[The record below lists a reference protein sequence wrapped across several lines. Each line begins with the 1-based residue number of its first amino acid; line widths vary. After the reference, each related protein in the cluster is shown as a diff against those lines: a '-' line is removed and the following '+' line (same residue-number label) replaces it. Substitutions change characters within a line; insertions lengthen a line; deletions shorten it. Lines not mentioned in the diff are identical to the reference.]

1 MFFQLLY
8 IHLFRPFLK
17 YSPQHSP
24 LPSNVSPRK
33 LCTTAAQMISKLLRL
48 YKRSH
53 GLRQICNIAV
63 YITQN
68 ACTIH
73 LLNLPDKNAKRDIT
87 HGVKHLEEIAESWL
101 CARRTLSIL
110 SVLSKKWN
118 VELPEEAEQVL
129 KRCEEKF
136 GPFTPDFHT
145 SPRPGPTRL
154 SQLHRQ
160 SLSPPEINPNQVM
173 LQAPILQTSAPQPP
187 NLFSTAAMPTTSV
200 AAPGSLPPPNTAQ
213 DFHNYP
219 ISTLQAAQ
227 TPQTTTNTPGAMG
240 SRHSIDSVT
249 AEATPR
255 SRASP
260 SDMFGGV
267 DQLLRTSNAADNGQ
281 DWWLRDQSQLAL
293 GFDNWA
299 DAAGWFATSAPGMM
313 DRTSPTSMPMG
324 MGSAMSPE
332 LKGVG
337 VNGSAMGG
345 GVTMGESMRSA
356 LSAMESANSA
366 SAAGGMGK
374 ANTGHLNGGSN
385 GLGPGNFNGLGGSNT
400 ILGYDES
407 NWYS

>member
-24 LPSNVSPRK
+24 LPTNVSPRK

-110 SVLSKKWN
+110 SVLSKKWE

-145 SPRPGPTRL
+145 SPKPRNNSL
-154 SQLHRQ
+154 AHLHRQ
-160 SLSPPEINPNQVM
+160 SLSPPQISPNQVM
-173 LQAPILQTSAPQPP
+173 LQGPLLQNTTAPYAPTI
-187 NLFSTAAMPTTSV
+187 FSTAAMPTSSV

-213 DFHNYP
+213 DFHQYP
-219 ISTLQAAQ
+219 VSTLQAAQ
-227 TPQTTTNTPGAMG
+227 TPQTTTATPDAAMA
-240 SRHSIDSVT
+240 SRQSIDSI
-249 AEATPR
+249 AGQTPR

-260 SDMFGGV
+260 SELFGGV
-267 DQLLRTSNAADNGQ
+267 DQLLRTSAAADNGQ

-293 GFDNWA
+293 GFNNW
-299 DAAGWFATSAPGMM
+299 DQAGWFAPSQMGGDERVGAG
-313 DRTSPTSMPMG
+313 SPTSVPPG
-324 MGSAMSPE
+324 FGV
-332 LKGVG
+332 LKDGV
-337 VNGSAMGG
+337 G
-345 GVTMGESMRSA
+345 GVTMGESMRNA

-366 SAAGGMGK
+366 SAASGGAVNG
-374 ANTGHLNGGSN
+374 NSRGHGH
-385 GLGPGNFNGLGGSNT
+385 GNFNGLDGSDAL
-400 ILGYDES
+400 LGYDES
-407 NWYS
+407 QWYS